1 MTLHRRNLVV
11 AGLVAATALG
21 AGALV
26 APMVLKRSDRKS
38 GALASARFADLQ
50 GKTRAL
56 SEWTGKVVVVN
67 FWATWCAPC
76 LEEIP
81 LLMSVRRALAGR
93 GVEIVGIAVDQAAK
107 VGEFAAKLKIDYPI
121 LVADTGGLDLI
132 RDLGNK
138 SAGLPFT
145 VFLDRSG
152 SVARTKLGILKR
164 PELDAVLTALT
175 AG

>member
-1 MTLHRRNLVV
+1 MTPQRRNVVV

-26 APMVLKRSDRKS
+26 APLVLERSDAKTA
-38 GALASARFADLQ
+38 ALASARFADLQ

-56 SEWTGKVVVVN
+56 SEWQGKVVVVN

-81 LLMSVRRALAGR
+81 LLMAVRRAQAGR
-93 GVEIVGIAVDQAAK
+93 GVEIVGIAVDQVAK
-107 VGEFAAKLKIDYPI
+107 VGEFATKLKIDYPI
-121 LVADTGGLDLI
+121 LLADTGGLELI
-132 RDLGNK
+132 RKLGNK

-145 VFLDRSG
+145 VFLGRDG
-152 SVARTKLGILKR
+152 GVVRTKLGILKR
-164 PELDAVLTALT
+164 PELDSVL
-175 AG
+175 AGLAAG